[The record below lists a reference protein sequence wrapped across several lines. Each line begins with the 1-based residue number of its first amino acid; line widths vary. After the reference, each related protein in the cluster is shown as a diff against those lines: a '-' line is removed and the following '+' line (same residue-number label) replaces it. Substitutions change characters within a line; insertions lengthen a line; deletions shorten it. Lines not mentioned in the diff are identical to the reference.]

1 MCAWSLSLFFLT
13 WTTLDVGTRS
23 VRGGM
28 RFIKNDVGI
37 SSLSKIDRW
46 SLGFLSPL
54 GGRFIPMPDLVP
66 ESQAFLLR
74 VVRYHLAEHVSLNPL
89 GKEATSAW

>member
-1 MCAWSLSLFFLT
+1 MCALSLSLFFLT

-54 GGRFIPMPDLVP
+54 GGRFIPTPDLVP

-74 VVRYHLAEHVSLNPL
+74 VVRYHLAERVFLNPL